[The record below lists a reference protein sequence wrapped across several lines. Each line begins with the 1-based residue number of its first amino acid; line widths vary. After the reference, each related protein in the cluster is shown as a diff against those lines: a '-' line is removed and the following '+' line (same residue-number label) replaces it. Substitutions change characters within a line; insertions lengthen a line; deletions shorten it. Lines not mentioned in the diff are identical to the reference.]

1 MHDSRNFLR
10 GGNIMDRN
18 IRGRYFN
25 KLECQLHSAANEV
38 TMLRVSPLNY
48 FRRCNHYGSQLPR
61 CYFVRFLT
69 WHLRD

>member
-10 GGNIMDRN
+10 GRNIMDRN

-38 TMLRVSPLNY
+38 TMLRESSFELFSPL
-48 FRRCNHYGSQLPR
+48 
-61 CYFVRFLT
+61 
-69 WHLRD
+69 